1 MNSTQATDMAPDLNA
16 LVLDA
21 WGAGLTGDQVVEYL
35 INQTNCSKEDATAAV
50 SFIYETMKD

>member
-1 MNSTQATDMAPDLNA
+1 MAPDLNA